1 MSIFT
6 GSCVALITPFKDGK
20 IDFDRFHQLIDF
32 QIDNGTDA
40 LLIAGTTGETST
52 LTDEEHLALLKDA
65 GKYINGRVP
74 YIAGTGSNDTA
85 YSIWLSIEAE
95 KAGADAALIINPYYN
110 KSTQKG
116 IITHISKIAE
126 AINIP
131 VIIYNVPSRTGMNI
145 TVDTM
150 KTLSKIPNVAAVK
163 EASGNISQITE
174 IARVCGDDLDI
185 YSGNDDHVLPVLAV
199 GGKGVISVSANII
212 PQDMHDLVDTFLA
225 GDYMKSRDLQ
235 FKTNLINLA
244 MFYETNPI
252 PVKTAMGLMGLDTG
266 EMRLPLVEMDEDN
279 KEKLIAALKAYGLL
293 QV

>member
-1 MSIFT
+1 
-6 GSCVALITPFKDGK
+6 
-20 IDFDRFHQLIDF
+20 
-32 QIDNGTDA
+32 
-40 LLIAGTTGETST
+40 
-52 LTDEEHLALLKDA
+52 
-65 GKYINGRVP
+65 
-74 YIAGTGSNDTA
+74 
-85 YSIWLSIEAE
+85 
-95 KAGADAALIINPYYN
+95 
-110 KSTQKG
+110 
-116 IITHISKIAE
+116 
-126 AINIP
+126 
-131 VIIYNVPSRTGMNI
+131 
-145 TVDTM
+145 M